1 MTSIINASVSSNGIV
16 STADASGILKVQSN
30 GSTTNALAWVRFT
43 GSNGSVLSSFNVS
56 SVTRGG
62 VGTYAINFTTAM
74 VDANYVGV
82 GLGSTSVGTGGA
94 SAGTPYYMVNTYS
107 PVTNTVVLPTTTSYA
122 FGANTGADPFFVA
135 MAVFGN

>member
-1 MTSIINASVSSNGIV
+1 MPYGTIACDTLTASTGVLASQNGMTGI
-16 STADASGILKVQSN
+16 AK
-30 GSTTNALAWVRFT
+30 AWVRFT

-135 MAVFGN
+135 MAVFGS

>member
-1 MTSIINASVSSNGIV
+1 MPYGTIACDTLTASTGVLASQNGMTGI
-16 STADASGILKVQSN
+16 AK
-30 GSTTNALAWVRFT
+30 AWVRFT

>member
-1 MTSIINASVSSNGIV
+1 MAYGTINVDTLTASTGVLATQNGMTGI
-16 STADASGILKVQSN
+16 AK
-30 GSTTNALAWVRFT
+30 AWVRFT

-82 GLGSTSVGTGGA
+82 GLGSTSAGTGG
-94 SAGTPYYMVNTYS
+94 GLGGVPYYMVNAYS
-107 PVTNTVVLPTTTSYA
+107 PVTNTVILPTTTSYA

-135 MAVFGN
+135 MAVFGT